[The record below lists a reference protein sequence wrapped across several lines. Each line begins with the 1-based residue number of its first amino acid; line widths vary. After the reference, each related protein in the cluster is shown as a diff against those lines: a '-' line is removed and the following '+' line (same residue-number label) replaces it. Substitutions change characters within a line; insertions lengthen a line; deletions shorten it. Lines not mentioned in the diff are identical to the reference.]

1 MKLPKN
7 CEKLL
12 LFLHKDNWYRIVKRN
27 NLYELYKVIDKC
39 EDVGLAVNHEFLAK
53 ATTPTALE
61 EKVYNGK
68 LK

>member
-12 LFLHKDNWYRIVKRN
+12 LFLHNNQWYRIVKRN
-27 NLYELYKVIDKC
+27 NAYELYKVINDK
-39 EDVGLAVNHEFLAK
+39 DHEYLGK

-61 EKVYNGK
+61 DKVYSGK